1 MANSR
6 NYCKSLAILIEQNAK
21 MWSTTSRLNFKKNLK
36 NKFSFDDFIVMDVIA
51 VYKTS
56 DCEFIAKILCKQKSY
71 IEKIVADLEKR
82 KLIACKNNE
91 SFFTTDGEKVYQDM
105 LISYNSLVKFVT
117 RFFTENDLETLFRL
131 QQKLQNVMLSLSNSD
146 VI

>member
-51 VYKTS
+51 VYKTP

-71 IEKIVADLEKR
+71 IEKIVADLEQR